1 MALELLLTLFA
12 NSQQGL
18 KELLFVMTFF
28 IQIFGVRIKQRVYV
42 PPTAPHVDKRMPIEY
57 GEDYDDDDDDFTE
70 VVSVSPLKSIDAI
83 GRLPPL
89 EHAPVGVET
98 V

>member
-18 KELLFVMTFF
+18 KELLVVMTFF

-42 PPTAPHVDKRMPIEY
+42 PPTAAPHVEKPMPIEY

-70 VVSVSPLKSIDAI
+70 VVSV
-83 GRLPPL
+83 PPKI
-89 EHAPVGVET
+89 H
-98 V
+98 